1 MNENSI
7 KFKLTTTN
15 EKEIEISGE
24 IEVDNTITRM
34 GKPVLCNCS
43 GNTEETATPYLFNK
57 DTKEVYCP
65 NCGKQSTEVTTFE
78 DYENNELENIHLNY
92 FGTDYITLQKLYKV
106 SYTLPYD
113 KWKLV
118 EDLFMKLTPDMV
130 DLAEFDPN
138 FVGWVTSN
146 PEEVENRLNVKKE
159 LRINYHKEKQLNDK
173 IKEQEKKQKQQQVL
187 EEILGEFSIVDTPEA
202 PSKDGMFEV
211 DGTIIDNPFNR
222 WNEYGGGERF
232 VLTLDKI
239 WYIRNNSRDT
249 DNWDFNNIKI
259 KGSYGA
265 IGKYILY
272 DEDLANKILSL
283 KEIM

>member
-1 MNENSI
+1 MNENTI
-7 KFKLTTTN
+7 KFKLKSN
-15 EKEIEISGE
+15 DKEIEITGE
-24 IEVDNTITRM
+24 IMEDNTITRM
-34 GKPVLCNCS
+34 GKPLLCNCS

-57 DTKEVYCP
+57 NNKEVYCP

-130 DLAEFDPN
+130 DLGEFDPN

-146 PEEVENRLNVKKE
+146 PEEVENRLDVKQE

-173 IKEQEKKQKQQQVL
+173 IKEQENKQKQQQVL
-187 EEILGEFSIVDTPEA
+187 EEILGEFSIVDTPES

-211 DGTIIDNPFNR
+211 DGTIVDNPLNP

-232 VLTLDKI
+232 ILTLDKI

-265 IGKYILY
+265 IGKYVLY
-272 DEDLANKILSL
+272 DEELADKIMSL
-283 KEIM
+283 KKKE

>member
-1 MNENSI
+1 MNENTI
-7 KFKLTTTN
+7 KFKLKSN
-15 EKEIEISGE
+15 DKEIEITGE
-24 IEVDNTITRM
+24 IMEDNTITRM
-34 GKPVLCNCS
+34 GKPLLCNCS

-57 DTKEVYCP
+57 NTKEVYCP

-130 DLAEFDPN
+130 DLGDFDPS

-146 PEEVENRLNVKKE
+146 PEEVENRLDVKQE

-173 IKEQEKKQKQQQVL
+173 IKEQENKQKQQQVL
-187 EEILGEFSIVDTPEA
+187 EEILGEFSIVDTPES
-202 PSKDGMFEV
+202 PSKDRMFEV
-211 DGTIIDNPFNR
+211 NGTIVDNPFNP

-232 VLTLDKI
+232 ILTLDKI

-272 DEDLANKILSL
+272 DEVLADKIMSL
-283 KEIM
+283 KKKDS

>member
-130 DLAEFDPN
+130 DLGEFDPN